1 MQAVEAA
8 AHLKQAGHRVRFIAR
23 GGLESHGGDVL
34 RRAVEMGLVVRD
46 VHSDN
51 SNLDGA
57 LDTMLANN
65 DVDVLNLCQFVPE
78 DLQRVLYSAADAVL
92 ANSGYEPFGLVGL
105 EAMACGAVVVTG
117 TTGEDYAIQLHNA
130 LSVETD
136 DPAELA
142 SYLRFIHDQPDVI
155 RQIQRHARQTAALFT
170 WDSTIRDLLGKIEYL
185 AEKQG
190 ILLQSNADG

>member
-1 MQAVEAA
+1 M
-8 AHLKQAGHRVRFIAR
+8 
-23 GGLESHGGDVL
+23 L
-34 RRAVEMGLVVRD
+34 RRAAELGLVVRD
-46 VHSDN
+46 VHSNN
-51 SNLDGA
+51 SNLDEA
-57 LDTMLANN
+57 LDTMLAIS
-65 DVDVLNLCQFVPE
+65 DADVLNLREFVPE
-78 DLQRVLYSAADAVL
+78 DLQRVFYSAADAVL

-117 TTGEDYAIQLHNA
+117 TTGEDYAVQLHNA

-142 SYLRFIHDQPDVI
+142 SYLRLIHDQPDVI

-170 WDSTIRDLLGKIEYL
+170 WDSTIRDLLGKVEYL

-190 ILLQSNADG
+190 IHLQSNADG